1 VNFWKPEKSVDLSEV
16 KSGSD
21 IKKGSI
27 FEDSDRIAESRS
39 PIFKGIKIEDYDRSD
54 SDRGDFEFIQWGP
67 PGKILMNEYWGEEKN
82 SKSYSLGNNEKSSD
96 IEVLKSEKEF
106 SIISNKG
113 KEIENI
119 SFIIKNKEEGL
130 AREKEVGE
138 ELKEKYP
145 PEEGYQIL
153 QEVYLRDKDGNIVK
167 DPVTGEARRVDFMV
181 VKDGKVVESIEVTS
195 KTADKTEQT
204 AKEERIRANGG
215 NYVKDK
221 DGNLVEIPADVH
233 TQIERRD

>member
-1 VNFWKPEKSVDLSEV
+1 MNFWKPEKSVDLSEV

-27 FEDSDRIAESRS
+27 FEDSDRIAESRA

-54 SDRGDFEFIQWGP
+54 SDRGDFEFIQCEP
-67 PGKILMNEYWGEEKN
+67 PGNILMNETLGEEKN
-82 SKSYSLGNNEKSSD
+82 SKSYSLDNKGKSSN
-96 IEVLKSEKEF
+96 IEDLKSEKEF
-106 SIISNKG
+106 SIINNKG
-113 KEIENI
+113 KEIESI
-119 SFIIKNKEEGL
+119 GFIIKNKEEGL

-153 QEVYLRDKDGNIVK
+153 QEVYLRDKDGNIVR